1 LNRIHG
7 HVYECHRLMS
17 AQGIEIPEFKLKFY
31 EEIMH
36 GLDEEVAKF
45 KQSVSERLDEALH
58 KTNA

>member
-1 LNRIHG
+1 
-7 HVYECHRLMS
+7 MS